1 LANGSVTAPSFEFY
15 EGIRI
20 LLPGGFVVALYSGVV
35 ATFGLS
41 APNVGGDALAGFT
54 AALFIG
60 IFLLFLDVPAK
71 SAAYRYRLPNR
82 ELDTWDVEPPAGTTT
97 ANVYFVLLDEA
108 VPKGVAD
115 RALYTGSI
123 FRIGYEAIYFA
134 FLTATAVVA
143 FGLFT
148 AGHGPQRESGDAVE
162 VTLFVGAALHA
173 CLPLLAVIF
182 GYFRLGRRGTSA
194 SWKRVLD
201 GVRDGV
207 PLPDRI
213 LLVGAAAGAIWYLNE
228 GGILTGIVAIAIP
241 LALWAFRY
249 HRGHRPRDR
258 TIPAWA
264 LIRRFRAYW
273 ERRNELPRNPRPPE
287 AVFTLAWSGGTAY
300 ILAAF
305 DLPAQSA
312 LDLTAVVGWLT
323 ASLFAGVLVIAHGHE
338 RKLHAS
344 YHTQSTWLKLHRDE
358 LVRRYF
364 EASPQ
369 SGNHGVEGAA
379 PGTSSETWTGRL
391 IEHIRT
397 RLTPSE
403 R

>member
-1 LANGSVTAPSFEFY
+1 LPNGSVSAPSFEFY

-35 ATFGLS
+35 STFNLS
-41 APNVGGDALAGFT
+41 APNVGDEALAAFV
-54 AALFIG
+54 AALFVG
-60 IFLLFLDVPAK
+60 LFLLFLDVPAK
-71 SAAYRYRLPNR
+71 SAAYRYRLPNL
-82 ELDTWDVEPPAGTTT
+82 ELDAWEVQPPAATTT

-123 FRIGYEAIYFA
+123 FRIGYEAIYLA

-143 FGLFT
+143 FAVFT

-162 VTLFVGAALHA
+162 VALLVGAGLHA
-173 CLPLLAVIF
+173 CLPLIAVIT
-182 GYFRLGRRGTSA
+182 GYFRLARRGVST

-201 GVRDGV
+201 GLRDGV

-213 LLVGAAAGAIWYLNE
+213 LLLGAALGATWYLNE
-228 GGILTGIVAIAIP
+228 GRMVTGIAAIAVP

-258 TIPAWA
+258 DIPTWA
-264 LIRRFRAYW
+264 LIRRLAAYW
-273 ERRNELPRNPRPPE
+273 RNRNKRPRNPRPPE
-287 AVFTLAWSGGTAY
+287 AVFTLAWAGTTAY
-300 ILAAF
+300 VLAAF
-305 DLPAQSA
+305 DLPAHSA

-344 YHTQSTWLKLHRDE
+344 YHTQATWLKLHREE

-364 EASPQ
+364 GMPAGAS
-369 SGNHGVEGAA
+369 NEGAERPSPEIPSDSWA
-379 PGTSSETWTGRL
+379 TKLIKLMRRLLSTG
-391 IEHIRT
+391 
-397 RLTPSE
+397 
-403 R
+403 